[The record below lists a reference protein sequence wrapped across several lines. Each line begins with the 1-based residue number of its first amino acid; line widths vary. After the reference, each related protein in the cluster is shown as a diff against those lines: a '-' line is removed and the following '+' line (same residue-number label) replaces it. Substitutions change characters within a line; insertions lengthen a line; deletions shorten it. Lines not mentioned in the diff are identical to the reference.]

1 MNNTLD
7 YETYLL
13 IGEEKLIISVRSNL
27 NQKIYYEELPINKN
41 LNYENFEKIDHFLN
55 QNIFKIEKKFE
66 NFVEK
71 IIIILDL
78 DIFFPIEI
86 SVKKNNHNDYI
97 NSNTLN
103 HLLNE
108 AKEYCKKT
116 INQKKIVHML
126 INNYQVDNKNYSL
139 LPKNIMC
146 QNYSLDIKL
155 ICLEENLFRDLELI
169 LKKYH
174 ISIKQVLS
182 GEYINEFCLTD
193 DVDIFAKAK
202 KITDGFNQNEVVLVN
217 KTEQNKGFFEKFFNF
232 FS

>member
-1 MNNTLD
+1 
-7 YETYLL
+7 
-13 IGEEKLIISVRSNL
+13 
-27 NQKIYYEELPINKN
+27 
-41 LNYENFEKIDHFLN
+41 
-55 QNIFKIEKKFE
+55 
-66 NFVEK
+66 
-71 IIIILDL
+71 
-78 DIFFPIEI
+78 
-86 SVKKNNHNDYI
+86 
-97 NSNTLN
+97 
-103 HLLNE
+103 
-108 AKEYCKKT
+108 
-116 INQKKIVHML
+116 ML

>member
-13 IGEEKLIISVRSNL
+13 VGEEKLIISVRSNL
-27 NQKIYYEELPINKN
+27 NQKIYYEELHINKN
-41 LNYENFEKIDHFLN
+41 LNYENFEEIDHFLN

-146 QNYSLDIKL
+146 QNYSLDLKL

-174 ISIKQVLS
+174 ISIKKVLS